1 MPQGIAGLIAWT
13 KREEWRGALT
23 ELLGR
28 QSAQACTRLR
38 IDIEDMAD
46 IPGDDATTVL
56 FGAVCEDL
64 VATEA
69 SEVAT
74 SRTAVFAGVAG
85 ERMPPQA
92 TTSPACTGRSSVP
105 TKGSGPVPSQS
116 LQWRDLILV
125 AIRRA

>member
-1 MPQGIAGLIAWT
+1 MPPGIAGLVAWT

-23 ELLGR
+23 DLLGR
-28 QSAQACTRLR
+28 RVAQACTRVG
-38 IDIEDMAD
+38 IEIEEIAD
-46 IPGDDATTVL
+46 VPGEDATTIL

-64 VATEA
+64 VATNSPA
-69 SEVAT
+69 VAL